1 MQRTIR
7 LRECLDMWRRDTAA
21 RSGRRLQAGSLRTNV
36 LESSNSIILP
46 AASFGCSF
54 LQVRDVSEKVT
65 AVERPTGRGIHYHT
79 SWSVLTTKSYIH
91 YSCADAY
98 GMTSTRTY
106 RHAVRCCHR
115 LCHDHHERS
124 FDECMEFPTLTG
136 ISLFSFRALDC
147 GVRALSG

>member
-21 RSGRRLQAGSLRTNV
+21 RSGRRLQASSLRTNV

-79 SWSVLTTKSYIH
+79 SWSVLTTKSYSH
-91 YSCADAY
+91 YSCAGLH
-98 GMTSTRTY
+98 GMTCTRTY
-106 RHAVRCCHR
+106 PRCCPLLPPTLLR
-115 LCHDHHERS
+115 RPREDRCH
-124 FDECMEFPTLTG
+124 ECVEFPCLAD
-136 ISLFSFRALDC
+136 ISMSSFRA
-147 GVRALSG
+147 